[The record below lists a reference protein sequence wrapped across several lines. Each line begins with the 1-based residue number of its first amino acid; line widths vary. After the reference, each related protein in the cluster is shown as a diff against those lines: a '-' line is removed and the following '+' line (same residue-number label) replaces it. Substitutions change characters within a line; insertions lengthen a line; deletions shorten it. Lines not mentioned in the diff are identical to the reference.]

1 MEPILKE
8 FLDKKQAEQRKEFE
22 SERDQLLVSLGLVK
36 FEKEYSPS
44 GKQTGPYVK
53 YDVGTKNYYYV
64 KHKTPIEVTDEEYEQ
79 IKKYAL
85 TQKPQKPQKLQ
96 KLQTLQKSNEV
107 DGTEWGLKLVNGV
120 FWVLAIIG
128 FVIVIFLASD
138 ALFNDELLKRANSAV
153 QEQVVLQMQTLTI
166 NVGLLVA
173 LGVMSIGLC
182 FLAKLLLKII
192 KNQNEIKAKMK

>member
-22 SERDQLLVSLGLVK
+22 SERDKLLVSLGLVK

-53 YDVGTKNYYYV
+53 YDVGAKNYYYV

-85 TQKPQKPQKLQ
+85 TQKPQ

-128 FVIVIFLASD
+128 FVIVIYLASD
-138 ALFNDELLKRANSAV
+138 ALFNDELLKRANGAV

>member
-36 FEKEYSPS
+36 FEKVYSPS

-53 YDVGTKNYYYV
+53 YDKEAKNYYYV

-85 TQKPQKPQKLQ
+85 TQKPQK
-96 KLQTLQKSNEV
+96 SNEV
-107 DGTEWGLKLVNGV
+107 DGTESGLKLVNGV

-128 FVIVIFLASD
+128 FVIVFFLASD

>member
-36 FEKEYSPS
+36 LEKEYSPS

-53 YDVGTKNYYYV
+53 YDVGAKNYYYV

-85 TQKPQKPQKLQ
+85 TQKPQ

-128 FVIVIFLASD
+128 FVIVIYLASD
-138 ALFNDELLKRANSAV
+138 ALFNDELLKRANGAV

>member
-53 YDVGTKNYYYV
+53 YDKEAKNYYYV

-85 TQKPQKPQKLQ
+85 TQKPKKLQ
-96 KLQTLQKSNEV
+96 MLQKSNEV

-128 FVIVIFLASD
+128 FVIVIYLASG
-138 ALFNDELLKRANSAV
+138 ALFDDEAFRHANSAI
-153 QEQVVLQMQTLTI
+153 QEQVVLQMKALPI
-166 NVGLLVA
+166 NVGILVA

>member
-22 SERDQLLVSLGLVK
+22 SERDKLLVSLGLVK

-53 YDVGTKNYYYV
+53 YDVGAKNYYYV

-85 TQKPQKPQKLQ
+85 TQKPQ

>member
-1 MEPILKE
+1 MEPILKA

-53 YDVGTKNYYYV
+53 YDVGAKNYYYV

-85 TQKPQKPQKLQ
+85 TQKSQKP
-96 KLQTLQKSNEV
+96 QTLQKSNEV

-128 FVIVIFLASD
+128 FVIVISLASD
-138 ALFNDELLKRANSAV
+138 ALFNDELLKRADSAV
-153 QEQVVLQMQTLTI
+153 QEQVALQMKALPI

>member
-53 YDVGTKNYYYV
+53 YDEEAKNYYYV

-85 TQKPQKPQKLQ
+85 TQKPK

-128 FVIVIFLASD
+128 FVIVIYLASG
-138 ALFNDELLKRANSAV
+138 ALFDDEAFRYADSAI
-153 QEQVVLQMQTLTI
+153 QEQVVLQMKALPI
-166 NVGLLVA
+166 NVGILVA